1 MGGIT
6 ISDMNK
12 DRNKGNSQD
21 KNDNIFIKL
30 YENSKEKRKKR
41 QRSEGEQKHRKI
53 KPDRKPPSDT
63 NNCYKMSSRPRGSA
77 LLINNE
83 TFLRS
88 EFYPAR
94 PGSRVDM
101 MNLQVLFGKLGFR
114 VETR

>member
-1 MGGIT
+1 MYSAPNFDILYTFGIT

-12 DRNKGNSQD
+12 DRNRGNSQD

-63 NNCYKMSSRPRGSA
+63 NNCYKMSSRPRFWHCHPVGSYSV
-77 LLINNE
+77 
-83 TFLRS
+83 TS
-88 EFYPAR
+88 
-94 PGSRVDM
+94 V
-101 MNLQVLFGKLGFR
+101 
-114 VETR
+114 